1 MGTLTKV
8 LDLLTN
14 RVKHLAEEDITDANI
29 SQIWGI
35 LLLLFV
41 MIISPILVILAKN
54 AISSIQV
61 SKLVGSRVHFNHARL
76 SRAAM
81 HGKKACISA
90 RIILVMCQ
98 NVRGFL
104 HSPKWLLQPTGCILS
119 EDRPRVKICSWKFF
133 VQSCQMFSTNRFFK
147 FSKVFFIKVI
157 VFLGFCSERREEIG

>member
-104 HSPKWLLQPTGCILS
+104 HSPKWLLQP
-119 EDRPRVKICSWKFF
+119 RVHFERG
-133 VQSCQMFSTNRFFK
+133 QAPCQNMLLEF
-147 FSKVFFIKVI
+147 
-157 VFLGFCSERREEIG
+157 FCSKLPDVFDKPLLQILKSVLHQGYRISRFLQ